1 LRRVARE
8 VEQRVEERGEA
19 AFKCPVNIMP
29 SIPIYMGQKHC
40 KEFALR
46 IGN

>member
-1 LRRVARE
+1 ME
-8 VEQRVEERGEA
+8 KKEEERGEA
-19 AFKCPVNIMP
+19 AFKCHVNIMP
-29 SIPIYMGQKHC
+29 SILIYMGQKHC